1 MKRLFSA
8 TKGLCQIC
16 PKSNAHQIIGANPC
30 QYIITPAPR
39 ELSYF
44 TYFCL
49 RPIYRIDKLLLTDT
63 YKQYQKVLHP
73 DKFARES
80 LLVEGATTASAYT
93 SNAYKTLMNDIDR
106 AQYLLKTEYG
116 VDSFDESVR
125 EQNPELAN
133 WVFETRMEIEEADSL
148 DELMAIQMSVQTQ
161 YDDKIEKIASI
172 FESGELLKVKEEL
185 ESTQYLI
192 RMLAQ
197 LDIKIDK

>member
-1 MKRLFSA
+1 
-8 TKGLCQIC
+8 
-16 PKSNAHQIIGANPC
+16 
-30 QYIITPAPR
+30 
-39 ELSYF
+39 
-44 TYFCL
+44 
-49 RPIYRIDKLLLTDT
+49 
-63 YKQYQKVLHP
+63 
-73 DKFARES
+73 
-80 LLVEGATTASAYT
+80 
-93 SNAYKTLMNDIDR
+93 MNDIDR

-172 FESGELLKVKEEL
+172 FESGEHLKVKEEL

-192 RMLAQ
+192 RMLAE